1 MKLYVRNK
9 NAMKNGREKIESGV
23 KQRRINEKLDR

>member
-9 NAMKNGREKIESGV
+9 NAMKNGGEKIESGV